1 MMTTIAWMMPNREV
15 NPLEQLNF
23 VRDFVHWY
31 YGRQMNK
38 YTGAILDQ
46 RYHEL
51 QGYEAVGKAASV
63 MDLVLEAY
71 LKEQRDKGK
80 TIAPKLDPAFRAF
93 AITQIRLFLFVGHDS
108 LSTTICYA
116 IYLLAKNPKTLERLR
131 SEHDSISTNTSDLS
145 KKIGT
150 NPKLINNLPYTHAII
165 KETLRLFPPGSAT
178 RQGYKGINLI
188 DSQGKQY
195 PVENMFVWIL
205 HVAMHKEE
213 QYWVD
218 PNEFIP
224 ERWLVEPGHRL
235 YPKKDAWRAFEWG
248 PRSCIGQTLAMME
261 MKLTLAMIVRDFDFI
276 PAYEERD
283 KGRPA
288 KERMLYRNERAWL
301 MERGAAHP
309 ADMMPCRIKL
319 RGS

>member
-1 MMTTIAWMMPNREV
+1 MMPNREI

-46 RYHEL
+46 CYREL
-51 QGYEAVGKAASV
+51 QGHEAVGKAKSV

-71 LKEQRDKGK
+71 IKEQGDKDK
-80 TIAPKLDPAFRAF
+80 TITPRLDPAFRAF

-116 IYLLAKNPKTLERLR
+116 IYLLAKNSETPERLR
-131 SEHDSISTNTSDLS
+131 SEYDSVSIDTADLS
-145 KKIGT
+145 RKIKT
-150 NPKLINNLPYTHAII
+150 NPKLLNSLPYTHAVL

-188 DSQGKQY
+188 DNQGKQY
-195 PVENMFVWIL
+195 PLENMFVWVL

-218 PNEFIP
+218 PDEFIP
-224 ERWLVEPGHRL
+224 AR
-235 YPKKDAWRAFEWG
+235 
-248 PRSCIGQTLAMME
+248 
-261 MKLTLAMIVRDFDFI
+261 
-276 PAYEERD
+276 
-283 KGRPA
+283 
-288 KERMLYRNERAWL
+288 
-301 MERGAAHP
+301 
-309 ADMMPCRIKL
+309 
-319 RGS
+319 